1 MFSGTDICGICSR
14 STTVGAGGAALL
26 VLSVVLVVGAD
37 VGGIRKNTTDGI
49 GGVLVIL
56 VLVFPSSSCRS
67 SIREPVKWGHHFFHI
82 VALYNGIST
91 E

>member
-49 GGVLVIL
+49 GGVLVLL
-56 VLVFPSSSCRS
+56 VLVFPSSCRS
-67 SIREPVKWGHHFFHI
+67 SILCEKRTAPGDDDNHS
-82 VALYNGIST
+82 L
-91 E
+91 